1 MSFGGSVQGMMTTLK
16 NNSSLVGRR
25 KKYFDLDGS
34 TKYLRKR
41 TNFKK
46 ATPDQLKGIR
56 KQIRIENR
64 KTQYLNHVF
73 IRIFF
78 ILLFYFINLIF

>member
-1 MSFGGSVQGMMTTLK
+1 MSFGGSVQEMITTLK
-16 NNSSLVGRR
+16 NNSSLVVGRR

-56 KQIRIENR
+56 EQIRIENH
-64 KTQYLNHVF
+64 KTQYLNH
-73 IRIFF
+73 IF
-78 ILLFYFINLIF
+78 